1 MPRGRLTAADVVRAG
16 AELADEIGYQ
26 DLAMG
31 ALAQRLGVRAP
42 SLYKHVDGLD
52 DLRRRIAVLAMTEL
66 GEVVRAAIQGRAGTD
81 ALASFARAF
90 GAYITAHPGRYT
102 ATIGAEVS
110 GPGDE
115 LYDASAR
122 VLESMAAIL
131 RGYGVEEDE
140 MVHAL
145 RTLRCLFHGYAAL
158 HTANGFQWSG
168 DTDESFDWMIGFVDR
183 GLRVRPPGP
192 EGVQDRR

>member
-16 AELADEIGYQ
+16 AELADEAGYH

-31 ALAQRLGVRAP
+31 TLAQRLGVRTP

-52 DLRRRIAVLAMTEL
+52 DLRRRIAVLAVTEL
-66 GEVVRAAIQGRAGTD
+66 GEACRAAIQGKAGPD
-81 ALASFARAF
+81 ALAAFARAF
-90 GAYITAHPGRYT
+90 GAYVTAHPGRYT
-102 ATIGAEVS
+102 ATVGAEVP

-131 RGYGVEEDE
+131 RGYGVAEGE
-140 MVHAL
+140 MTHAL
-145 RTLRCLFHGYAAL
+145 RTLRSLFHGFAAL
-158 HTANGFQWSG
+158 QAANGFQWSG
-168 DTDESFDWMIGFVDR
+168 DADESFDWMIGFIGR
-183 GLRVRPPGP
+183 GLQRAETRT
-192 EGVQDRR
+192 

>member
-16 AELADEIGYQ
+16 AELADEVGYQ

-31 ALAQRLGVRAP
+31 ALAQRLGVRTP

-52 DLRRRIAVLAMTEL
+52 DLRRRIATLAMTEL
-66 GEVVRAAIQGRAGTD
+66 GEAVRAAIQGKAGSD
-81 ALASFARAF
+81 ALGAFARAF
-90 GAYITAHPGRYT
+90 AAYVTAHPGRYT
-102 ATIGAEVS
+102 ATVGAEVT

-131 RGYGVEEDE
+131 RGYGVEDGE
-140 MVHAL
+140 MVHAQ
-145 RTLRCLFHGYAAL
+145 RTLRCLFHGFAAL
-158 HTANGFQWSG
+158 QASNGFQWSG
-168 DTDESFDWMIGFVDR
+168 DADESFDWMIGFVDS
-183 GLRVRPPGP
+183 GLRSGARP
-192 EGVQDRR
+192 VQDLR

>member
-16 AELADEIGYQ
+16 AELADEVGYQ

-52 DLRRRIAVLAMTEL
+52 DLRRRVAVLAVTEL
-66 GEVVRAAIQGRAGTD
+66 GEAVRAAIQGRAGSD
-81 ALASFARAF
+81 ALAAFARAF
-90 GAYITAHPGRYT
+90 AAYVTAHPGRYA
-102 ATIGAEVS
+102 ATIGAEVT

-131 RGYGVEEDE
+131 RGYGVDDDE
-140 MVHAL
+140 MVHAQ
-145 RTLRCLFHGYAAL
+145 RTLRCLFHGLAAL
-158 HTANGFQWSG
+158 QAANGFQWTG

-183 GLRVRPPGP
+183 GLRGEKTTVSG
-192 EGVQDRR
+192 